1 MENKQLFLDIL
12 ESVDR
17 EGITD
22 LINYLENSDFFTA
35 PASTKY
41 HYNFEGG
48 LCAHSLNVY
57 FNLYELAEQYKVRGI
72 EIPMDS
78 IIICGLLHDI
88 SKVDFYEQYAQNKKV
103 YSDTGSK
110 HDELGNYDWQT
121 VYAYKTKDIKQR
133 FVGFDHCVN
142 SVFILEHFI
151 KLTTDEQVSIANH
164 HSMFNSKSD
173 ATELSEVYSRTPLA
187 LMTHLADLE
196 ATFIDESP
204 YLYGFNKADE

>member
-22 LINYLENSDFFTA
+22 LINFLESSDFFTA

-88 SKVDFYEQYAQNKKV
+88 SKTNFYELYTQNKKV
-103 YSDTGSK
+103 YSENGSK
-110 HDELGNYDWQT
+110 YDELGRYDWQS
-121 VYAYKTKDIKQR
+121 VYAYKTKDISQR
-133 FVGFDHCVN
+133 FVAVEHCVN
-142 SVFILEHFI
+142 SVFIIEDFI
-151 KLTTDEQVSIANH
+151 KLTLEERTAIACH
-164 HSMFNSKSD
+164 HSAFNNRSD
-173 ATELSEVYSRTPLA
+173 ATELSEVYSRSPLA
-187 LMTHLADLE
+187 LFTHLADLQ

-204 YLYGFNKADE
+204 YLNKIDN